1 MGWLRRWWPALAPP
15 VAIGLAALVCW
26 FVNTNDFLVMPG
38 EAVDTSKM
46 VSIAS
51 APPKSRSGQLLLVTV
66 YSSPANLDEWLFG
79 KVWPHARLLPA
90 QTQLPP
96 NTTYERF
103 RHLEE
108 AMMTDSQT
116 VAKVVAMRELGYT
129 VVQHGEGAV
138 VDQVQR
144 GSGADRAGIGKGD
157 LIVAIDGT
165 PIQTDQQ
172 LIDLIGQ
179 LPPGRQISVTIKP
192 NNSETQKTVEATLGA
207 RPGEPD
213 KPLLGITPVTYH
225 PTWDFPVKVN
235 IDSQGI
241 IGPSAGLVLTLS
253 IMQGLSP
260 TDVTHGHNVAATGT
274 IDINGNVGP
283 IGDAG
288 DKVLA
293 ATGHADYF
301 FVPKANLEEAQS
313 QASSRIKVV
322 EIDSIEQAKSF
333 LDGLASRK

>member
-1 MGWLRRWWPALAPP
+1 
-15 VAIGLAALVCW
+15 
-26 FVNTNDFLVMPG
+26 
-38 EAVDTSKM
+38 
-46 VSIAS
+46 
-51 APPKSRSGQLLLVTV
+51 
-66 YSSPANLDEWLFG
+66 
-79 KVWPHARLLPA
+79 
-90 QTQLPP
+90 LPP

-144 GSGADRAGIGKGD
+144 GSAADRAGIGKGD

-260 TDVTHGHNVAATGT
+260 TDITHGHNVAATGT